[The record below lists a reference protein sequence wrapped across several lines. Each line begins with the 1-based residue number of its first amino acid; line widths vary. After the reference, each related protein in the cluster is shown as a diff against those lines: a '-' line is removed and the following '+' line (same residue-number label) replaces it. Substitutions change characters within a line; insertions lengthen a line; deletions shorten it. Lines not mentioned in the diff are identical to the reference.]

1 MRSESAF
8 IYFTNAEESYTK
20 IYINPNP
27 KKKKRKI
34 EGTGQR
40 GCTPATRPPAPR
52 ALRALPTWRG
62 GRSRSPLE
70 ILKRRR
76 FAQGTARNRDQIEGT
91 KPGELLLLLF
101 PNKVN
106 SWSYIIASLARSLFV
121 AFDRLRFRRRSTE
134 NKDSLFVF

>member
-1 MRSESAF
+1 VSH
-8 IYFTNAEESYTK
+8 IYPCDPNQHLRTPKNP
-20 IYINPNP
+20 IRRYIPKP
-27 KKKKRKI
+27 KKTKETKNRRNRTKR
-34 EGTGQR
+34 G
-40 GCTPATRPPAPR
+40 TPATRPPAPR

-91 KPGELLLLLF
+91 KPGEVPTIIPKQGKL
-101 PNKVN
+101 
-106 SWSYIIASLARSLFV
+106 WSYIIASLARSLFV

-134 NKDSLFVF
+134 NKDSLFF